1 MKRGVDR
8 CVTNGGRAL
17 AVGAALSLSAIL
29 SAPTARAQ
37 QNPPPLAI
45 DKVYENP
52 QGWTVGQNNAG
63 GCLAA
68 ASYKDGTTVWI
79 GFDRNG
85 RTVLAFTNAAWR
97 GVTLGETYSLQ
108 MRARGQGNWRGSFTG
123 FERRGE
129 RGFIA
134 TGLKPEFLRDF
145 ANAGGIWVYLGE
157 REMARLSLIGSR
169 AALNSTID
177 CQKIDAVARAPSSPS
192 SPAAPAPATG
202 AAAAAGR
209 EPLKPR
215 EERGGSSSG
224 TGFFVSNEG
233 HVLTNNHV
241 IKDCRT
247 YEVGLAGGPRT
258 SASVVARDTTNDL
271 ALLRTT
277 LKPEAVP
284 AFSLRPR
291 IGESVYA
298 YGFPLVGVLSTSGNF
313 TIGNV
318 TATAGLGDDTRHL
331 QISTPVQVG
340 NSGGPLLDQ
349 FGNVA
354 GVVVSKLNVLAAAKV
369 TGDIVQNVNFAIKSA
384 IASNFLDANGVTPN
398 ENRRAQTLDPATIAE
413 TARAFT
419 VLVTCR

>member
-1 MKRGVDR
+1 MRTSGNKPRIHAG
-8 CVTNGGRAL
+8 AL
-17 AVGAALSLSAIL
+17 FACAAFLAAAGAQAQAL
-29 SAPTARAQ
+29 
-37 QNPPPLAI
+37 PPLAI
-45 DKVYENP
+45 DKVYERP
-52 QGWTVGQNNAG
+52 SGWVVGQNDAG

-68 ASYKDGTTVWI
+68 ASYKDGTSVWI
-79 GFDRNG
+79 GFDRAG
-85 RTVLAFTNAAWR
+85 RSVLAFTNEAWS
-97 GVTLGETYSLQ
+97 GVRIGESYTLQ
-108 MRARGQGNWRGSFTG
+108 MRARGQGNWRGSFVG

-134 TGLKPEFLRDF
+134 TGLKSEFLRDF

-157 REMARLSLIGSR
+157 REMARLSLSGSR

-177 CQKIDAVARAPSSPS
+177 CQKIDAVARAPAAPQ
-192 SPAAPAPATG
+192 APAPG
-202 AAAAAGR
+202 AQASAAPPAR
-209 EPLKPR
+209 EPLKPQR
-215 EERGGSSSG
+215 EERSSSG
-224 TGFFVSNEG
+224 TGFFVSQNG
-233 HVLTNNHV
+233 HVLTNDHV
-241 IKDCRT
+241 VKECRV

-258 SASVVARDTTNDL
+258 SATLVARDTTNDL
-271 ALLRTT
+271 ALLRTN

-384 IASNFLDANGVTPN
+384 IATNFLDANGVSPN
-398 ENRRAQTLDPATIAE
+398 ENRRAQPLDPATIAE
-413 TARAFT
+413 GARAFT
-419 VLVTCR
+419 VLVTCK